1 MIDSRGA
8 TISLLRSLHAASS
21 YNGLIFKRICVT
33 MTDWPAKLRVVKIDN
48 ISLIDTNGR
57 MEWNDIYW
65 IDKTNV
71 LIFYARYQA
80 F

>member
-1 MIDSRGA
+1 
-8 TISLLRSLHAASS
+8 
-21 YNGLIFKRICVT
+21 